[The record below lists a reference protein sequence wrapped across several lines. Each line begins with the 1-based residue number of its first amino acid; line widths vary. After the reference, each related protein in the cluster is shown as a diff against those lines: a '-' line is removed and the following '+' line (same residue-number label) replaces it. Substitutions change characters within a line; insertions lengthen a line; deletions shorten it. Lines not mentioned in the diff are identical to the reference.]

1 MGLSVSPRLR
11 IAVAAW
17 ATWFLVNPSWASRA
31 EFSVKD
37 AQVLGR
43 TLGFVGDGMTGVAVI
58 GVAFASDSPAS
69 RREADAVGAII
80 GDELPTGR
88 VKLRI
93 RLVPL
98 DQLATVSG
106 IDALFV
112 TSDLAASTALIAGAA
127 RRLNIPTVSTDM
139 ACVEAAHCVV
149 GFSSEPTVQ
158 IVIDRAAADRAGI
171 RFVQAF
177 RMLVREK

>member
-1 MGLSVSPRLR
+1 MIPRSRFL
-11 IAVAAW
+11 AAAW
-17 ATWFLVNPSWASRA
+17 AAWFLVTPSWASRA
-31 EFSVKD
+31 EFSIKD

-69 RREADAVGAII
+69 RREADVIRTVV
-80 GDELPTGR
+80 GDELPAGR
-88 VKLRI
+88 MRLRT
-93 RLVPL
+93 RLVPF
-98 DQLATVSG
+98 DQLATVEG
-106 IDALFV
+106 IDALFI
-112 TSDLAASTALIAGAA
+112 TSGLIANAAEIAGAA
-127 RRLNIPTVSTDM
+127 QRLGIPTVSTDM
-139 ACVEAAHCVV
+139 ACVEAANCIV

-158 IVIDRAAADRAGI
+158 IVIDRSAADRAGV

>member
-1 MGLSVSPRLR
+1 MRPRSR
-11 IAVAAW
+11 AFAAAW
-17 ATWFLVNPSWASRA
+17 AAWFLVTPSWASRA

-58 GVAFASDSPAS
+58 GVAFASNSPAS
-69 RREADAVGAII
+69 RREADAVRAVV
-80 GDELPTGR
+80 GDELSTGR
-88 VKLRI
+88 VKLRA

-98 DQLATVSG
+98 DQLTTVEG

-112 TSDLAASTALIAGAA
+112 TSGLVTSTGVIADAA
-127 RRLNIPTVSTDM
+127 RRLGIPTVSTDM
-139 ACVEAAHCVV
+139 ACVEAANCVL

-158 IVIDRAAADRAGI
+158 IVIDRGAADRAGV